1 MPISLIHAVAKIV
14 AKLMATRFVPFVNT
28 LFSQAQSAF
37 IKLKASMTTISM
49 LNYAR
54 RLHNTKNPALLLKL
68 DIKKAFDSV
77 RWDHLVDYLQKRGV
91 PSKS

>member
-1 MPISLIHAVAKIV
+1 
-14 AKLMATRFVPFVNT
+14 
-28 LFSQAQSAF
+28 
-37 IKLKASMTTISM
+37 M

-54 RLHNTKNPALLLKL
+54 RLHNAKNPALLLKL
-68 DIKKAFDSV
+68 DIKKAFDLV